1 MMEQV
6 TMKQALISSLAL
18 AMVLGASAAEAVDLR
33 TIDNFNEP
41 LDAPLTLSPSN
52 PPTSLSV
59 LDTGL
64 PPNSVIGGT
73 RQTTLTLLEPLII
86 ENPNTEEGG
95 DNEFDETTITSG
107 TGATG
112 VLDQSLFSGIIGNF
126 TRTTVTWNRGG
137 TGLGQSFAGFDRFKL
152 DISLFDLF
160 NPTATDDIGTITLRV
175 RNSLTGAFSSSPLTL
190 GQIPAPSPD
199 PDPDPD
205 AEPDLPFQEFL
216 FSGFSD
222 PSVFNSSIAEIQ
234 LEIETLAQP
243 GLLFTIGDLVAVP
256 LDDGG
261 GTDIPEPSLVL
272 GCLTVAGTQLVI
284 TGWRKS
290 RSHKNKH

>member
-18 AMVLGASAAEAVDLR
+18 AMVLGASAAEAVDL

-64 PPNSVIGGT
+64 PTNSVIGGT
-73 RQTTLTLLEPLII
+73 RQTTLTLLEPLFL
-86 ENPNTEEGG
+86 PEGVDPP
-95 DNEFDETTITSG
+95 DNEVDATSITSG

-112 VLDQSLFSGIIGNF
+112 VLDQSVDAIIGNF

-137 TGLGQSFAGFDRFKL
+137 TGLGQNFAGFDRFKL
-152 DISLFDLF
+152 DIELFSLF
-160 NPTATDDIGTITLRV
+160 NSTVTTGIGTITLKV

-190 GQIPAPSPD
+190 DQIPDTDTDPDTDPD

-205 AEPDLPFQEFL
+205 PDLPFREFL
-216 FSGFSD
+216 FSSFSN
-222 PSVFNSSIAEIQ
+222 PGVFGGSIDEIQ

-243 GLLFTIGDLVAVP
+243 GLLFTIGDLVAVS
-256 LDDGG
+256 DGGG

-272 GCLTVAGTQLVI
+272 GCLTLAGTQLVI

>member
-1 MMEQV
+1 
-6 TMKQALISSLAL
+6 MKQALISSLAL
-18 AMVLGASAAEAVDLR
+18 AMVLGASAAEAVDL

-41 LDAPLTLSPSN
+41 LDAPLILSPSN

-64 PPNSVIGGT
+64 PGNSVIGGT

-86 ENPNTEEGG
+86 ENPDPEIGG

-112 VLDQSLFSGIIGNF
+112 VLDQSIDGILGNF
-126 TRTTVTWNRGG
+126 TRTTVTWNREG

-152 DISLFDLF
+152 DIELFDLL
-160 NPTATDDIGTITLRV
+160 NPTTTDDIGRITLRV
-175 RNSLTGAFSSSPLTL
+175 RDTLTGTFSSSPLTL
-190 GQIPAPSPD
+190 DQIPDTAPT
-199 PDPDPD
+199 
-205 AEPDLPFQEFL
+205 FREFL
-216 FSGFSD
+216 FSSFSN
-222 PSVFNSSIAEIQ
+222 PGVFGGSIDEIQ

-243 GLLFTIGDLVAVP
+243 GLLFTIGDLVAVS
-256 LDDGG
+256 DGGG

-272 GCLTVAGTQLVI
+272 GCLTLAGTQLVI